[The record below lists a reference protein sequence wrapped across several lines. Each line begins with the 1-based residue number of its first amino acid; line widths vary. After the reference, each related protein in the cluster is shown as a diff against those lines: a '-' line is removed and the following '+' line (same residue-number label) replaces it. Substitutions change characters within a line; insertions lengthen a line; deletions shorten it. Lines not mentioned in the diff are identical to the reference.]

1 MTYGLNAGSF
11 VDDAPAVQAGRT
23 AAARPSTRFIPWR
36 RLDSEHRLA
45 AVEDAMKVPAND
57 LIDGFPLAL

>member
-1 MTYGLNAGSF
+1 MTYGLNAGLF
-11 VDDAPAVQAGRT
+11 VDDGPAVQAARA
-23 AAARPSTRFIPWR
+23 AAARPSTRFIGWR

-45 AVEDAMKVPAND
+45 AVEDAMKTPAND

>member
-1 MTYGLNAGSF
+1 MTYGLDAGSF
-11 VDDAPAVQAGRT
+11 VDDGLAVQAAR
-23 AAARPSTRFIPWR
+23 ASAARPSTRFIPWR

-45 AVEDAMKVPAND
+45 AVEDAMKVPVND